1 MNKSLEKLL
10 KIREQKISHN
20 SYGAICFASE
30 GKVILDG
37 VEYDATKITKFDA
50 VRYNGEN
57 FALIDCGN
65 RNYFSA
71 KLCQN
76 GFEMDN

>member
-1 MNKSLEKLL
+1 MNNQLQQIL
-10 KIREQKISHN
+10 KIREEKIGHN
-20 SYGAICFASE
+20 SYGAVCIASK

-50 VRYNGEN
+50 VRYSGEN

-71 KLCQN
+71 KLSQN
-76 GFEMDN
+76 GFEMEN